1 MKLTI
6 LGQDYYTTIEE
17 YNSIDPSKR
26 NKVLFLEDFSIITL
40 SNLDIYLDGIYDY
53 EISFNEDFGHVWKN
67 KLVWK
72 DNAEDY
78 FKENI
83 PLIEDY
89 IVSKYN
95 WLKEKMSELEHFKEE
110 IERYNSLKEV
120 I

>member
-1 MKLTI
+1 MHFKLR
-6 LGQDYYTTIEE
+6 YFYTH
-17 YNSIDPSKR
+17 SDR
-26 NKVLFLEDFSIITL
+26 NFSIPN
-40 SNLDIYLDGIYDY
+40 SYG
-53 EISFNEDFGHVWKN
+53 ISFDEDFGHVWKN

-95 WLKEKMSELEHFKEE
+95 WLKDKMSELEHFKEE